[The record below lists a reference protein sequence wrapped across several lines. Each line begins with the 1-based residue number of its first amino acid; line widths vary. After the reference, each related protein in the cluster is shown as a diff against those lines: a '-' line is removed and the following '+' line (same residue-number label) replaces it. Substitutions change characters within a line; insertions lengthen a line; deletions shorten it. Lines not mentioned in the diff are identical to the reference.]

1 MSDQQQ
7 PLPPII
13 DAEESAEENQRLDVI
28 FDDLESKQ
36 IDTLD
41 DASKALIERIAIFV
55 GVLFGVTVLNNTFPP
70 PYLKGNIQAKVVITI
85 ALVCFLFSIAAAA
98 WSLRVRTYRRY
109 TYNITGADKELQ
121 RLLRHKQTWLRWAN
135 ILFALGGIALAT
147 LLILIVWSL

>member
-1 MSDQQQ
+1 MNDEQQQ
-7 PLPPII
+7 LPPII
-13 DAEESAEENQRLDVI
+13 DAEESLEGGQHLDTI

-41 DASKALIERIAIFV
+41 EASKALIERIAIFI

-85 ALVCFLFSIAAAA
+85 ALVCFLFSIAAAV
-98 WSLRVRTYRRY
+98 WSLRVRTYQRY
-109 TYNITGADKELQ
+109 TYNITETDKEL
-121 RLLRHKQTWLRWAN
+121 RRMLRHKQTWLHWAN
-135 ILFALGGIALAT
+135 ILIALAI